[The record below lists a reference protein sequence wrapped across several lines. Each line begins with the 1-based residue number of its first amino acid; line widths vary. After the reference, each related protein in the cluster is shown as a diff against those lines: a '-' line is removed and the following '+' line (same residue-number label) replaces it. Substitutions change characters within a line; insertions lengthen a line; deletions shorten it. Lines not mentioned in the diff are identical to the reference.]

1 MNPFE
6 LNHNLETQKL
16 RKTEAEFDKLINDF
30 YAFFKP
36 EQINKIKQE
45 EEEVNSEDELEQFNL
60 EGLIDYYED
69 EDEEIAE
76 GLLGHY

>member
-1 MNPFE
+1 MNTFE
-6 LNHNLETQKL
+6 LNHNLEAQKL
-16 RKTEAEFDKLINDF
+16 RRAEANFEKLINEF
-30 YAFFKP
+30 YSFFKP

-45 EEEVNSEDELEQFNL
+45 EEEVNSDDELEQFNL

-76 GLLGHY
+76 GLLGHC